1 MKKFISLAI
10 VAVMLVSMLAVN
22 TSAANTYIPKGTEV
36 PMFTKAPDFDGK
48 ITKEEWVGEPTISF
62 TVSEASKANTDGVS
76 AQNVY
81 FDNTYSQLSDDEL
94 AAMKTDVWFR
104 YDANYLYMGVI
115 VYDPT
120 GNVNVCPNGNELW
133 NGDNIQIKIDPQG
146 PNSAMYA
153 LDKNFDWTKTPFSND
168 IFPTEIWDDN
178 WDNEDGTY
186 GNYRP
191 LKNNEY
197 KPYWFL
203 NCDKLADYTAA
214 LANDTVVVFNNTDP
228 HVLLENRAIAV
239 IPAPTAACPDAVETH
254 YEIALPW
261 SEIYKEFQNLAPTA
275 GTALGVVLGITEN
288 YGVTNA
294 ENWRY
299 YDSCYSWGTGLYGGQ
314 AVSFPDTIGGT
325 NALILLDESTARTPY
340 EVYIPPVVEDN
351 NNNNDAN
358 VDNGAADDNKDEGT
372 KSPQTGDS
380 VLFVALIAAC
390 CLAVV
395 TALTKKR
402 LASK

>member
-168 IFPTEIWDDN
+168 VFPTEVWDADKEE
-178 WDNEDGTY
+178 W
-186 GNYRP
+186 RAP
-191 LKNNEY
+191 KNNEY

-203 NCDKLADYTAA
+203 NCDKLADYTAS

-228 HVLLENRAIAV
+228 HVLLENRAISV
-239 IPAPTAACPDAVETH
+239 IPAATATLPDAVETH

-261 SEIYKEFQNLAPTA
+261 AEIYKEFPNLTPAE

-325 NALILLDESTARTPY
+325 NALVLLGEDTARTPY
-340 EVYIPPVVEDN
+340 EEYIPPVV
-351 NNNNDAN
+351 
-358 VDNGAADDNKDEGT
+358 DNGAGNENAGNENAGNENAGNTDSGNKA
-372 KSPQTGDS
+372 PQTSDNLALV
-380 VLFVALIAAC
+380 VL
-390 CLAVV
+390 LAVATLAAV
-395 TALTKKR
+395 VVLTKKR
-402 LASK
+402 LASRK